1 MSVIIIIVEDN
12 DIEKNVEEDE
22 QPGEEWMYD
31 NDIST
36 GLY

>member
-12 DIEKNVEEDE
+12 DSKEDIEDDKL
-22 QPGEEWMYD
+22 PGEEWMYD
-31 NDIST
+31 EDINS